1 MRQIAIV
8 CAVSMALL
16 SACKGPDQAAPTAS
30 SEPAAAGST
39 AAPDA
44 AKAPGEAATTA
55 STHAFTPAITA
66 EDFAEHVRMLSSDEF
81 EGRGPGTA
89 GERKTTAYL
98 VEQLKRIGA
107 TPGNGESWFQS
118 VPMVEITGS
127 PETELGIRFDQGSGM
142 DLAFGE
148 DMVVGSRLNKPEVSL
163 QDSELVFVGY
173 GINAPEQNWNDYEGL
188 DVKGK
193 TVVVLINDPDFDAPE
208 GAETPFR
215 GKAMTYY
222 GRWTYKF
229 EEAARQGAA
238 GALIIHD
245 TAPAAYGWD
254 VVRNGWSGPQYDL
267 PTSEGS
273 DRKLDVEGWLTG
285 ESAAQIFEAVGQDLD
300 ALKLAAKERG
310 FKPVPLAAKATTTIK
325 NQIREASSNN
335 VVGVI
340 QGSERPDEYVLYTAH
355 WDHLGRSF
363 SAPGGDGI
371 FNGAIDN
378 ATGVAGVLEIGEL
391 FASEGHRPK
400 RSVVL
405 LLVTLEESGL
415 LGSRYYAEHPLFPL
429 EKTAAAINIDAMN
442 MVGPT
447 RDMVIVGYGNSSLD
461 GHLADALKTQDRVT
475 VPEPTPENGFYFRS
489 DHFNFA
495 KKGVP
500 ALYANGGPDHIEKG
514 REFGMEVAADYVAN
528 RYHKPADE
536 FDPNWDLR
544 GVVQNLEAL
553 YAVGARIASEQD
565 WPTWSETSEFHAP
578 GQELAAKRG
587 N

>member
-8 CAVSMALL
+8 CAVSMVLL
-16 SACKGPDQAAPTAS
+16 SACKGPEQTAPAATTEPAPA
-30 SEPAAAGST
+30 EPAAAPAT
-39 AAPDA
+39 AETP
-44 AKAPGEAATTA
+44 A
-55 STHAFTPAITA
+55 STHTFASAITA
-66 EDFAEHVRMLSSDEF
+66 EDFAEHVRILSSDAF

-98 VEQLKRIGA
+98 VEQLQRLGA
-107 TPGNGESWFQS
+107 KPGNGESWFQA

-127 PETELGIRFDQGSGM
+127 PETVLSVRFDKGDGT
-142 DLAFGE
+142 DFAFGE
-148 DMVVGSRLNKPEVSL
+148 DMVVGSRQNKPEVSL
-163 QDSELVFVGY
+163 TDSELVFVGY

-222 GRWTYKF
+222 GRWTYKY

-245 TAPAAYGWD
+245 TAPAAYGWE

-267 PTSEGS
+267 PASEDGS
-273 DRKLDVEGWLTG
+273 RKLDVEGWLTG
-285 ESAAQIFEAVGQDLD
+285 EAAAEIFSGVGQDLD
-300 ALKLAAKERG
+300 ALKASAKERG
-310 FKPVPLAAKATTTIK
+310 FKAVPLAAKASTTIK
-325 NQIREASSNN
+325 NQIREATSNN

-340 QGSERPDEYVLYTAH
+340 EGSERPDEYVLYTAH

-429 EKTAAAINIDAMN
+429 EKTAAALNIDAMN

-447 RDMVIVGYGNSSLD
+447 RDVVIVGYGNSNLD
-461 GHLADALKTQDRVT
+461 EYLAEAIKPQDRIT

-500 ALYANGGPDHIEKG
+500 ALYANGGPDHVEKG
-514 REFGMEVAADYVAN
+514 REFGMSLAADYVAN

-553 YAVGARIASEQD
+553 YTVGARIASED
-565 WPTWSETSEFHAP
+565 SWPQWSPTSEFHAP
-578 GQELAAKRG
+578 GQELATKRG